1 RAARRQDNSRTE
13 KSDPESADD
22 GAPDTLVPDAQVCA
36 ELGGISLMTLNRRD
50 NYDPDFPPKV
60 SVAGRNYRFRSALE
74 AYKKRLLE
82 VAVRSQKKRIALRQ
96 RHPTP
101 EPEPSEARGKV
112 AR

>member
-1 RAARRQDNSRTE
+1 MAEAEQNEQRRRPKRQRSP
-13 KSDPESADD
+13 KPP
-22 GAPDTLVPDAQVCA
+22 PDTLVPDAQVCA

-60 SVAGRNYRFRSALE
+60 TVAGRNYRFRSAIE
-74 AYKKRLLE
+74 AYKQRLLA
-82 VAVRSQKKRIALRQ
+82 VAVRSQRKRIALRQ

-101 EPEPSEARGKV
+101 EPEPSEARGKA